1 MKTKTYTSDGVTTP
15 EETIQSNYRFGQEG
29 KEVKFLSPSTP
40 NVSVPDGYR
49 MGDETLKANKDIE
62 RARLADLRLRNI
74 K

>member
-15 EETIQSNYRFGQEG
+15 EETIQSHYKFGQEG
-29 KEVKFLSPSTP
+29 KEVKSSTTSNP
-40 NVSVPDGYR
+40 LVSIPDGYR

-62 RARLADLRLRNI
+62 KARLADLRLRNI